1 VPLAGRRPQP
11 GSNPISSRFQLAASV
26 PGPTRQSP
34 ANQHS
39 NLTRALRARPCDC
52 EPSQPLRRC
61 RACPPCS
68 ALLPRTD
75 GTDGPVKTR
84 DSVLRTST
92 APRHGIRTARPRL
105 HCTAPTRPTPLAGP
119 QAAQVSPV
127 SVATAK
133 SAKGS
138 GKMWRE
144 RGKKRHWNQRAP
156 RRPKYPQP
164 LLMLQACALERGLG
178 SVTVTTSRRAS
189 PSPSPS
195 PGFPPATTGLPRVV
209 CPGRGAVFL
218 PVSRTSSSQ
227 CYDDPRLPCD
237 TWNTTCP
244 GPRQPLWEQQPAR
257 VQTRTGIHRPQLRR
271 WIGARMQP
279 DKEEQCHRPATH
291 PRCARGGATGRH
303 RHRPFAKNGSK
314 ISSASGSLL
323 TTYLR
328 PAGHY

>member
-1 VPLAGRRPQP
+1 MLNIDTKPAGPVVFMGLKS
-11 GSNPISSRFQLAASV
+11 GSAERALQLV
-26 PGPTRQSP
+26 R
-34 ANQHS
+34 
-39 NLTRALRARPCDC
+39 TRAVPDATLHACGNVDRHLAELDARSHVGKPPSPFSPRLRCAV
-52 EPSQPLRRC
+52 
-61 RACPPCS
+61 ACS

-92 APRHGIRTARPRL
+92 VPRHGIRTARPRL
-105 HCTAPTRPTPLAGP
+105 HCTAPTRQTPLAGP

-133 SAKGS
+133 SAKSS
-138 GKMWRE
+138 GKCGE
-144 RGKKRHWNQRAP
+144 RGKRKALESAGAAP
-156 RRPKYPQP
+156 RRPKYPHP

-209 CPGRGAVFL
+209 CPGRGAGFL

-271 WIGARMQP
+271 WIGAR
-279 DKEEQCHRPATH
+279 
-291 PRCARGGATGRH
+291 ATGRM
-303 RHRPFAKNGSK
+303 
-314 ISSASGSLL
+314 
-323 TTYLR
+323 
-328 PAGHY
+328 